1 MAPFGVTW
9 DSSLTVVVVKLRR
22 TSVLAK
28 WILISSQSLGVRE
41 RKGGRG
47 GGDEAKEEERR
58 KGACPLYASALH
70 PSQQNSS
77 LSGMIM
83 CMMYILCIESANLC
97 IYVAY
102 ILHDMSFSYSVS
114 MYISIVRAHSAL
126 LAYMFPCA

>member
-1 MAPFGVTW
+1 MR
-9 DSSLTVVVVKLRR
+9 LRR
-22 TSVLAK
+22 
-28 WILISSQSLGVRE
+28 
-41 RKGGRG
+41 RKGGRVP
-47 GGDEAKEEERR
+47 AHFM
-58 KGACPLYASALH
+58 H

-77 LSGMIM
+77 LRGMIM

-97 IYVAY
+97 IYLAY